1 MLFLH
6 NRRVDSFFVA
16 ENRELPTYQLS
27 VRTRQSTHLDL
38 LEDTVYRVGL
48 LQLSLF
54 LIGLPILSILSVTG
68 GTIGSLCFKLS
79 VASAGPPCDSSA
91 HVEN

>member
-1 MLFLH
+1 MFFSH

-16 ENRELPTYQLS
+16 ESRELPTYQLS

-48 LQLSLF
+48 LQLTLF
-54 LIGLPILSILSVTG
+54 LTGLPILAILSVAG
-68 GTIGSLCFKLS
+68 GTISSLCLKLL
-79 VASAGPPCDSSA
+79 VASAGAPCDRSV